1 LIKYHYKEIKGRIRY
16 ILISLLLSI
25 LILIENREEILY
37 NLSPLNL
44 IYTSLT
50 EGLNSYI
57 YIIILLGI
65 ILNGPLIY
73 IHYYSFVQGGL
84 YRYEYEELRRK
95 SILNIIFMIILLSI
109 TIVYILPKLIL
120 FFLQFESEN
129 LRLTLKIS
137 EYVGFLTK
145 TILITLI
152 IGILPIVINRKTK
165 KIVKRRRITYMVILI
180 ISGLVT
186 PPDVVSQIILG
197 LPIILMIE
205 MSILRGELE
214 KRSKKR
220 KENKK

>member
-1 LIKYHYKEIKGRIRY
+1 
-16 ILISLLLSI
+16 
-25 LILIENREEILY
+25 
-37 NLSPLNL
+37 
-44 IYTSLT
+44 
-50 EGLNSYI
+50 
-57 YIIILLGI
+57 
-65 ILNGPLIY
+65 
-73 IHYYSFVQGGL
+73 
-84 YRYEYEELRRK
+84 
-95 SILNIIFMIILLSI
+95 MIILLSI